1 MIHLRTMVI
10 YQDLLFDFVEDR
22 GYELYESP

>member
-10 YQDLLFDFVEDR
+10 YQNLLFDFVEDR
-22 GYELYESP
+22 GYEPYEPP